1 MPHSGVLTAF
11 APRPSTSKETWEVS
25 KLPQRLMCL
34 YDEKY
39 KQLRPDELAAAC
51 MTIFESGLIVL
62 PEEALFLEAS
72 TSLQHLSSV
81 WHEHWVGRITA
92 SKFHASSGAGTNPP
106 PRSPLEQLMGYKPV
120 SCSAIPA
127 LDWGIKNE
135 KITRMQYL
143 ERASGQHEGL
153 EYHPSGLHVN
163 PQFPHLGAS
172 PDGLICCEC
181 CGEGTVEIKCPY
193 KYRQCNPM
201 DVQDPHFCLQPNS
214 EGMSLS
220 HPHEYYTQVQ
230 GQLAVCQ
237 RLFCDFVC
245 WTPCGMHVERIDY
258 DPTYF
263 SELKQKLDK
272 FYYTAVLPELL
283 TRSLKQ

>member
-11 APRPSTSKETWEVS
+11 APRPSTSKETQEVS
-25 KLPQRLMCL
+25 KLLQRLTCL

-72 TSLQHLSSV
+72 TRLQHLSSV
-81 WHEHWVGRITA
+81 WHEHRVGRITA
-92 SKFHASSGAGTNPP
+92 SKFHASSRAGTNPP
-106 PRSPLEQLMGYKPV
+106 PRSLLEQLMGYKPV
-120 SCSAIPA
+120 NSSAIPA

-135 KITRMQYL
+135 KIARMQYL
-143 ERASGQHEGL
+143 ERASAQHEGL
-153 EYHPSGLHVN
+153 EYRPSGLHVN

-220 HPHEYYTQVQ
+220 HTHEYYTQVQ

-272 FYYTAVLPELL
+272 FYHIAVLPELL